1 MTKEEIAHMEHLCR
15 LIQVEKDQEKFND
28 LVVALNDLLEGK
40 SRRLE
45 QASSPNSEGN
55 S

>member
-1 MTKEEIAHMEHLCR
+1 MTKEEIAQMEHLCR
-15 LIQVEKDQEKFND
+15 SIQVEQDRNKFNE
-28 LVVALNDLLEGK
+28 LVAALNDLFEGK

-45 QASSPNSEGN
+45 DSSGSKKEE